1 MQRFNVTLT
10 LAIAA
15 IIFVVVNMLGMRFLA
30 PYRFDFTEYGVYT
43 LSDGT
48 RDVLAK
54 IDEPVTLRFF
64 YSEKQAVGYPV
75 IQAYAAR
82 VKGVLQ
88 QYEDAGGSKLKL
100 EIVNPEAFSEQ
111 EDLAVENGVKG
122 VPVNDSGAKLYFG
135 VSATGAT
142 DEMIAIPYLDP
153 DRQAFL
159 EYDLSRLIDEA
170 AHPKKP
176 VVGLIN
182 GLMMQGGI
190 LAMMKYNQP
199 WAIYDQMQQSYD
211 LRQLNDDVKEIPKDI
226 QVLMVVHPDAIQPQA
241 LEAIDQFV
249 LKGGRAV
256 FYLDPS
262 SFAKTESPYS
272 DMKALLDGWGVHL
285 VPGRVA
291 ADEKAAI
298 RVQVDDDET
307 GQNRMQSAMN
317 ITWLNL
323 TDDDTINRTDV
334 ATAQLRMVRMIQSG
348 YFAIDPK
355 SSLTADV
362 LLMTHK
368 PAASVTVTQIKQTN
382 DNPIPLLSMAQPEKE
397 KLALAIRV
405 HGKVKSAFPD
415 SKLKDHVSES
425 EKPINVVLVGDA
437 DMLADDI
444 WANVENF
451 YGKKIVVPTAD
462 NGNFAMNV
470 LDSLV
475 GNPELIGLRS
485 RGTEDRP
492 FVVVGEMR
500 QQAEK
505 QFHEEEKRIKQKLAE
520 IEATMREL
528 GNDRNSGD
536 IINAQEQEQR
546 NKFREEMLKTRKQ
559 LRDVQ
564 RSLQEGIDRLSQK
577 LQWINI
583 GLMPLVVLVLAFFLP
598 AKLGKR
604 RRKKRA

>member
-1 MQRFNVTLT
+1 MIQRFNVTLT

-30 PYRFDFTEYGVYT
+30 PYRFDFTEYGIYT

-48 RDVLAK
+48 REVLSK
-54 IDEPVTLRFF
+54 LDEPVTLRFF

-88 QYEDAGGSKLKL
+88 QYKQAGNGKLKL
-100 EIVNPEAFSEQ
+100 ETVNPEAFSEQ
-111 EDLAVENGVKG
+111 EDLAVSNGVKG
-122 VPVNDSGAKLYFG
+122 VPVNDSGEKLYFG

-142 DEMIAIPYLDP
+142 DEMMAIPYLDP

-182 GLMMQGGI
+182 GLMMQGGV

-199 WAIYDQMQQSYD
+199 WAIFEQMQQGYD
-211 LRQLNDDVKEIPKDI
+211 VRVLNSDVKEIPEEV
-226 QVLMVVHPDAIQPQA
+226 QVLMVAHPDDIQPQT

-249 LKGGRAV
+249 LKGGRVV
-256 FYLDPS
+256 FYLDANS
-262 SFAKTESPYS
+262 ITKSESPRS
-272 DMKALLDGWGVHL
+272 DMAALLKAWGVQL
-285 VPGRVA
+285 VPGRIA
-291 ADEKAAI
+291 ADEKSAL
-298 RVQVDDDET
+298 RVQVEGDES
-307 GQNRMQSAMN
+307 GENRMQSAMN

-323 TDDDTINRTDV
+323 TDDDTINRSDV
-334 ATAQLRMVRMIQSG
+334 ATAQLRMVRMVESG
-348 YFAIDPK
+348 YFALDPK
-355 SSLTADV
+355 APVTAET

-368 PAASVTVTQIKQTN
+368 PAASVTEAQVKETS
-382 DNPIPLLSMAQPEKE
+382 DNPIPLLSMARTEKG
-397 KLALAIRV
+397 KLPLAIRIE
-405 HGKVKSAFPD
+405 GKVKTAFPD
-415 SKLKDHVSES
+415 STLKDHVSAS
-425 EKPINVVLVGDA
+425 QKPIHIVLVGDA
-437 DMLADDI
+437 DMLADGI
-444 WANVENF
+444 WANVQDF
-451 YGKKIVVPTAD
+451 YGKRIVVPTAD

-470 LDSLV
+470 LDSLA
-475 GNPELIGLRS
+475 GNPALIGLRS

-492 FVVVGEMR
+492 FIVVGIMR
-500 QQAEK
+500 QAAEK
-505 QFHEEEKRIKQKLAE
+505 KFHEEEKRIKRKLAE

-528 GNDRNSGD
+528 GNDRDSGE
-536 IINAQEQEQR
+536 IISAAEQEQR
-546 NKFREEMLKTRKQ
+546 TNFHDEMLRTRKQ

-564 RSLQEGIDRLSQK
+564 RALQEDIDTLSQQ

-583 GLMPLVVLVLAFFLP
+583 GLMPLVALALAFYLP
-598 AKLGKR
+598 AKLGNR
-604 RRKKRA
+604 RRKRA